1 MMPFTVVFP
10 FGYHVYSLEFH
21 HCIKHKFRYSCS
33 FLQVVVPAASSA
45 FSIFT
50 TVLKYIHFFSIPVV
64 FYLVLP
70 FCVMFFNLFVC

>member
-33 FLQVVVPAASSA
+33 FLQVVVPAASSD

-50 TVLKYIHFFSIPVV
+50 TVLKCSLIY
-64 FYLVLP
+64 
-70 FCVMFFNLFVC
+70 LFVELEVAKGVF